1 MPNPLPLS
9 PSQVWVLLSAAM
21 RDLLWGLR
29 AVSREMRVWRVRAL
43 MIPDAAIRE
52 DALTCIDRKRE
63 NADGAALFS
72 ILPRRRDPNL
82 LRLLVAYQIIWDFLD
97 SVSERGACEG
107 TENGLQ
113 LHKALVEALDPGVPI
128 SDYYALH
135 PWREDAGYLRKL
147 VETCRD

>member
-63 NADGAALFS
+63 NADGAALFW
-72 ILPRRRDPNL
+72 ILPHRRDPNL

-97 SVSERGACEG
+97 SVNEHPGCEG
-107 TENGLQ
+107 TLNGRQ
-113 LHKALVEALDPGVPI
+113 LHRALVEALDPSAPI
-128 SDYYALH
+128 SDYYRYH
-135 PWREDAGYLRKL
+135 PWRDDNGY
-147 VETCRD
+147 